1 MIRSCEKIDFDK
13 NGKKLSPTCTRALRK
28 ASTTIKATRSNA
40 EILRHSAASPF
51 LGAKCEKE
59 ECPFDADVVDKNVE
73 NNTAHANKD
82 IASKEMK
89 RDVRA
94 L

>member
-1 MIRSCEKIDFDK
+1 MA
-13 NGKKLSPTCTRALRK
+13 KKTSPTCTRALRK

-40 EILRHSAASPF
+40 EILRHSSDSPF
-51 LGAKCEKE
+51 LGAKCKKE

-73 NNTAHANKD
+73 NNTAQANKD
-82 IASKEMK
+82 SVSKATK